1 MRTRPRRRTAGL
13 PEALGGALLAML
25 LAILPVAAGQGAD
38 APGALSRLERGL
50 AGLDSVRAEFTQD
63 LLGKDGASLE
73 HAAGTLYL
81 RKPGRFRWDYTK
93 PKQLIVCDGTT
104 LWLYDPELEQV
115 TVRRIQDSLSQT
127 PAMLL
132 SGEARIRDGFTVRDG
147 GRDGGLD
154 WVVLTPKAGDTDFR
168 EIRVGLAG
176 DVLRRLEFSDK
187 LNQRTVI
194 ELGRLERNAKLA
206 DSLFTFTPPA
216 GVDVIGAPAR

>member
-1 MRTRPRRRTAGL
+1 VRRRCAPLTVR
-13 PEALGGALLAML
+13 LLAAVVAML
-25 LAILPVAAGQGAD
+25 PGAGGQAAD
-38 APGALSRLERGL
+38 AADALARLERGL

-63 LLGKDGASLE
+63 LLGKDGASVE
-73 HAAGTLYL
+73 HATGTLYL
-81 RKPGRFRWDYTK
+81 RKPGRFRWDYAK

-115 TVRRIQDSLSQT
+115 TVRRIRETLSQT

-132 SGEARIRDGFTVRDG
+132 SGEARIRDGFAVRDG

-176 DVLRRLEFSDK
+176 ERLRRLEFSDK

-194 ELGRLERNAKLA
+194 ELGRLERNATLA
-206 DSLFTFTPPA
+206 DALFTFTPPA